1 MLYFG
6 DKCPLNQPEP
16 LIAGVS
22 AAFIDW
28 RVVVRLILRRQE
40 RFLCSLT
47 VSYLIPQHSKLS
59 PHKAI

>member
-1 MLYFG
+1 V
-6 DKCPLNQPEP
+6 NQPEP

-28 RVVVRLILRRQE
+28 RAVVRLILRRQE